1 MPYHFFRPSS
11 YNTTDYP
18 FASTSVPNDTS
29 FGLLNSSDFFV
40 YDRAQGLPLLG
51 DNPTCGK
58 MFEDQVTMAV
68 HEAPL
73 VVDLDQDP
81 PTLSEFG
88 SDPPV
93 HAPNGGAGGGN
104 NSIGGTEQRPGI
116 IVLDPTSNKTTIFLN
131 NYFGFY
137 FNGLDNLFVDS
148 HGDIWFTD
156 PDYAWN
162 GNRTDTP
169 PQLHAQ
175 TYHSLGQPNGI
186 AISPDAKNVYI
197 CDTIAGSGTISPH
210 YPNVHSLPYDQTAKQ
225 TVYKYDIVDADAAP
239 ALINKRPFYYSQE
252 WVPDGLK
259 VAANGFVVAGVG
271 MGVDVIDRTG
281 SLVLQI
287 RTHYIVQNFAWVGE
301 DLTEFWLD
309 GSGWDF

>member
-1 MPYHFFRPSS
+1 MGCIKLLRTEFS

-175 TYHSLGQPNGI
+175 TYRF
-186 AISPDAKNVYI
+186 
-197 CDTIAGSGTISPH
+197 
-210 YPNVHSLPYDQTAKQ
+210 
-225 TVYKYDIVDADAAP
+225 
-239 ALINKRPFYYSQE
+239 RPS
-252 WVPDGLK
+252 
-259 VAANGFVVAGVG
+259 
-271 MGVDVIDRTG
+271 TG
-281 SLVLQI
+281 
-287 RTHYIVQNFAWVGE
+287 
-301 DLTEFWLD
+301 
-309 GSGWDF
+309 

>member
-1 MPYHFFRPSS
+1 MPYHFFRSGS

-29 FGLLNSSDFFV
+29 FGLLNSSDFVV

-51 DNPTCGK
+51 DNPTYEK
-58 MFEDQVTMAV
+58 MIR
-68 HEAPL
+68 
-73 VVDLDQDP
+73 
-81 PTLSEFG
+81 LSEFE

-93 HAPNGGAGGGN
+93 YAPNGGTCHGGLVYWGRAGGGN

-116 IVLDPTSNKTTIFLN
+116 RVLDPTTNKTTTLLN

-137 FNGLDNLFVDS
+137 HNGLDDLFVDS
-148 HGDIWFTD
+148 HADIWFAD

-162 GNRTDTP
+162 GNRTDAP

-175 TYHSLGQPNGI
+175 TYRFPSFPPVNSGWLKISLGQPNGI

-197 CDTIAGSGTISPH
+197 CDTI
-210 YPNVHSLPYDQTAKQ
+210 D
-225 TVYKYDIVDADAAP
+225 AP

-252 WVPDGLK
+252 WVPDSVN
-259 VAANGFVVAGVG
+259 VAANGFVVAGVGVG

-281 SLVLQI
+281 SWVLQI
-287 RTHYIVQNFAWVGE
+287 RAHYIVQNFALGGRGSYGNFGWMGQGGISKGQM
-301 DLTEFWLD
+301 EF
-309 GSGWDF
+309 

>member
-1 MPYHFFRPSS
+1 MEI
-11 YNTTDYP
+11 T
-18 FASTSVPNDTS
+18 
-29 FGLLNSSDFFV
+29 
-40 YDRAQGLPLLG
+40 
-51 DNPTCGK
+51 
-58 MFEDQVTMAV
+58 
-68 HEAPL
+68 
-73 VVDLDQDP
+73 
-81 PTLSEFG
+81 
-88 SDPPV
+88 
-93 HAPNGGAGGGN
+93 GAGGGN

-116 IVLDPTSNKTTIFLN
+116 RVLDPTSNKTTILLN

-162 GNRTDTP
+162 GNRTDTI

-175 TYHSLGQPNGI
+175 TYRFRPSTGQLWVVEDSLGQPNGI

-210 YPNVHSLPYDQTAKQ
+210 YPNVHSLPYNQTAKQ
-225 TVYKYDIVDADAAP
+225 TVYRYDIVDADTAP

-252 WVPDGLK
+252 WVPDGVN

-287 RTHYIVQNFAWVGE
+287 RTDYIVQNFAWVGE
-301 DLTEFWLD
+301 DLTEFWLM
-309 GSGWDF
+309 GQGGISRVRWNLKGQELK